1 MKKIAL
7 IAVVFAVAGAA
18 AFAGGL
24 EAPVMETQV
33 MVEEA
38 AASSA
43 GGLLLPLLLLLLVA
57 AAVAAG

>member
-7 IAVVFAVAGAA
+7 IAVIVAIAGAA
-18 AFAGGL
+18 AYAGGL
-24 EAPVMETQV
+24 EAPVMETEV

-38 AASSA
+38 GSFG